1 MPQPGDLID
10 AADYAFSFR
19 TLEPRPEM
27 PRALLVLLHGVGGDE
42 LQLAAIGERL
52 PGDVLVALPR
62 GYRSISG
69 GKLGWYRVG
78 LSEDGLQVVEDEA
91 EEARLKL
98 QEFVRQLQ
106 SRFDAPPERTVV
118 AGFSQGGML
127 AASLALT
134 SPADVAAFALLCGQ
148 MPPEVEPLR
157 TPRADLA
164 HLRALIV
171 HGRQDDTLPVEQAE
185 LSDER
190 LAQLGIRHELR
201 LHRGGHEL
209 TGAVENDAVEWLL
222 RVLA

>member
-1 MPQPGDLID
+1 MPQPGDLVD

-19 TLEPRPEM
+19 TMEPRPEA
-27 PRALLVLLHGVGGDE
+27 PRALLVLLHGVGYDE
-42 LQLAAIGERL
+42 MQLASIGARV
-52 PGDVLVALPR
+52 PDGVLVALPR

-98 QEFVRQLQ
+98 RDFVHQLQ
-106 SRFDAPPERTVV
+106 SRFDLAPARTVV

-127 AASLALT
+127 ATSLALT
-134 SPADVAAFALLCGQ
+134 SPADLAAFALLCGQ
-148 MPPEVEPLR
+148 MPPEVEPLD
-157 TPRADLA
+157 TPRADLR
-164 HLRALIV
+164 HLHALVV
-171 HGRQDDTLPVEQAE
+171 HGRDDDTLPVEQAE
-185 LSDER
+185 LSDAR

-209 TGAVENDAVEWLL
+209 TAAVEDDAVDWLARML
-222 RVLA
+222 G